1 MKGMGRGIELVK
13 RIIDN
18 QALGLLPLLI
28 FMILDNFLSY
38 LVSFLIGIAICF
50 ICILAFQLLIKNR
63 VYWFMLLP
71 SAGTLILYGGFL
83 SLRLD
88 PLLFIYTPLITEI
101 LLVVCLTIVG
111 FTRTSVFK
119 YIRDSNKPK
128 VRKILLRTTLNEFYF
143 LSELVQNLFTLHL
156 FAILL
161 YSFFSDTFQMV
172 EGEEFLYRYMG
183 AALGGAVIVY
193 EQIRLTWMRGSLKK
207 EMWLPI
213 LDEKGK
219 VIGRIARSVSR
230 SLPKKY
236 YHPIVRIAVIYE
248 DMLYLVKRGSLDY
261 VFPNALDYPFHSYV
275 LLGHSLE
282 NTVREV
288 LGKLSDDKSIRPRF
302 LIRYTYEDDRVKH
315 LVSLYTVC
323 LRTEEQLEKCKR
335 PTGKLWT
342 TKQIGDNL
350 GSGVF
355 SGYFEK
361 EFPYLESTVLL
372 AQRICGHGC
381 SGTTPLS

>member
-1 MKGMGRGIELVK
+1 
-13 RIIDN
+13 
-18 QALGLLPLLI
+18 
-28 FMILDNFLSY
+28 
-38 LVSFLIGIAICF
+38 
-50 ICILAFQLLIKNR
+50 
-63 VYWFMLLP
+63 
-71 SAGTLILYGGFL
+71 
-83 SLRLD
+83 
-88 PLLFIYTPLITEI
+88 
-101 LLVVCLTIVG
+101 
-111 FTRTSVFK
+111 
-119 YIRDSNKPK
+119 
-128 VRKILLRTTLNEFYF
+128 
-143 LSELVQNLFTLHL
+143 
-156 FAILL
+156 
-161 YSFFSDTFQMV
+161 
-172 EGEEFLYRYMG
+172 
-183 AALGGAVIVY
+183 
-193 EQIRLTWMRGSLKK
+193 
-207 EMWLPI
+207 MWLPI